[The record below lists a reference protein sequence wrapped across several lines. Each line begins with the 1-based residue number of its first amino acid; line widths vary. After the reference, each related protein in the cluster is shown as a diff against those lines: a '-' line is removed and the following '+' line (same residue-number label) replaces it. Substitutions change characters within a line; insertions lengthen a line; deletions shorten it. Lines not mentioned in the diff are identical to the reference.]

1 MISIL
6 IQALEHLCSRGYH
19 RHAKRLEFC
28 ERCCHALGLANY
40 HGGQRRGAGRLR
52 RRKRFAMGCSI
63 LMRSTAFNLAALYYT
78 KLLLILQVWR
88 PVWFS
93 NRRYGPGDTEG
104 RRTDTISSAKASY
117 HLVPLC
123 LNFGSSVSNEWWLI
137 LCRLTC
143 LWWSCISFSDHCRW
157 IVGWWTNDELIW
169 LSVYTCTHD
178 YLSIHVHM
186 ISLQARHIL
195 SNFIV
200 MYAYRRLRMFANEL
214 CMSGLYHI
222 PNT

>member
-1 MISIL
+1 
-6 IQALEHLCSRGYH
+6 
-19 RHAKRLEFC
+19 
-28 ERCCHALGLANY
+28 
-40 HGGQRRGAGRLR
+40 
-52 RRKRFAMGCSI
+52 MGCSI
-63 LMRSTAFNLAALYYT
+63 LMRSTACNFAALCYT

-137 LCRLTC
+137 LCRLAC
-143 LWWSCISFSDHCRW
+143 LWCSCIWYSDHCRW
-157 IVGWWTNDELIW
+157 IVGWWTNEGEQWCMIIYLYM
-169 LSVYTCTHD
+169 YTWFLFKLDTSCQI
-178 YLSIHVHM
+178 YK
-186 ISLQARHIL
+186 
-195 SNFIV
+195 
-200 MYAYRRLRMFANEL
+200 RLRMFANGL

-222 PNT
+222 PDT